1 MTQFDPH
8 TSAARLLRAG
18 GLFAGILIVGLV
30 CAATVIDIGGA
41 VVTQGLLVVDSNVKK
56 IQHPTG
62 GVVGEL
68 LVRDGSHVKA
78 GDTLVRLDDT
88 QTKANL
94 GIVTK
99 QLDELFARQT
109 REEAERDGM
118 DSVVFPAG
126 LVARGSDPD
135 VERLMTGESRLFAIR
150 GNARDGQ
157 KAQMQDEIA
166 GIEVQRD
173 ARVSQI
179 EWIKKELEGVN
190 ELWKKNLVPYTKL
203 TTLEREAARLEGE
216 RGQLISQIAQTK
228 GKIAQVDQ
236 DMRAE
241 VGKDLGEIRGKTSEL
256 LERKI
261 AAEDQLKRVDI
272 RAPQDGVVHQSN
284 VHTVGG
290 VINAGEPIMMVV
302 PETDVLTVELKIEP
316 KDIDQ
321 VHVGQA
327 AALKFSA
334 FNQRTTPEVEGAVSM
349 LSADVTQDQKTSA
362 YFYTA
367 RVSVAE
373 DELAK
378 LGPLKLVAGMP
389 VEAFVKT
396 GDRSVVSYLVR
407 PMSDQI
413 ARAFREK

>member
-1 MTQFDPH
+1 MSEFDPH
-8 TSAARLLRAG
+8 VSAKRLLRIG
-18 GLFAGILIVGLV
+18 SLFAVSLIIGIV
-30 CAATVIDIGGA
+30 CAATVISIGGA

-62 GVVGEL
+62 GVVGQL
-68 LVRDGSHVKA
+68 FVRDGSHVKA
-78 GDTLVRLDDT
+78 GEILVRLDDT
-88 QTKANL
+88 QTRANL
-94 GIVTK
+94 AIITK
-99 QLDELFARQT
+99 QLDELFARQA
-109 REEAERDGM
+109 REEAERDGL
-118 DSVVFPAG
+118 DEFSFPQD
-126 LVARGSDPD
+126 LVDRQSEPD
-135 VERLMTGESRLFAIR
+135 VEHLTAGEKRLFAVR
-150 GNARDGQ
+150 KSARDGQ
-157 KAQMQDEIA
+157 KSQMTDEIE
-166 GIEVQRD
+166 GTEVQRQ

-190 ELWKKNLVPYTKL
+190 SLWKQNLVPYTRV
-203 TTLEREAARLEGE
+203 TTLEREASRLEGE
-216 RGQLISQIAQTK
+216 RGQLISSIAQTRE
-228 GKIAQVDQ
+228 KITQVDQ

-241 VGKDLGEIRGKTSEL
+241 VGKDLGDIRGKISEL
-256 LERKI
+256 LERRV

-272 RAPQDGVVHQSN
+272 KAPQDGVVHQSN

-321 VHVGQA
+321 VHIGQP

-334 FNQRTTPEVEGAVSM
+334 FNQRTTPEVDGAVSM
-349 LSADVTQDQKTSA
+349 VSADVTQDQKTNAS
-362 YFYTA
+362 FYTA
-367 RVSVAE
+367 RVSVSE

-378 LGPLKLVAGMP
+378 LGPLKLLAGMP

-396 GDRSVVSYLVR
+396 GDRSIVSYLVR